1 MGSMLHSTNVNTPKG
16 LSAFFCREGAVMLVE
31 VGKKFFPVS
40 ESLILSTKKSSPF
53 LGLLHYTILKR
64 LEFNDHFL
72 SF

>member
-1 MGSMLHSTNVNTPKG
+1 
-16 LSAFFCREGAVMLVE
+16 MLVE